1 VLSVVSDVTGKHWPG
16 LAVVPKLSLGASDG
30 IYLIR
35 GGIPAYGVS
44 GIFRDEDDDRAHGR
58 DERILTQSF
67 DEGVAFVYDL
77 VTSLAKN

>member
-1 VLSVVSDVTGKHWPG
+1 MSAVSAVTEKHAPG
-16 LAVVPKLSLGASDG
+16 LPVVPEMSLGATDS

-44 GIFRDEDDDRAHGR
+44 GIFRDEDDDRAHGK

-67 DEGVAFVYDL
+67 DDGVAFVYDL
-77 VTSLAKN
+77 ITTLAKN